1 MKITTDA
8 HVTVTPRRKNKEASL
23 VSTQMTFS
31 QTLMPHYSTVV
42 YDKNRA
48 STTGELTIDLS
59 SSDYFHGKPN
69 NR

>member
-8 HVTVTPRRKNKEASL
+8 HVTITPRRKNKEDSS
-23 VSTQMTFS
+23 VYTWMTFS
-31 QTLMPHYSTVV
+31 QTLMPHHSTVI

-69 NR
+69 NK